1 MNWLRTSG
9 PRLLFAIALS
19 FAMWVYVTY
28 TENPDRS
35 ASFDGLPVTVLNLAP
50 DLVIVD
56 QNGAPRPDQK
66 SFSQVNVTVKTD
78 KSTLSTLS
86 QRYLSPFI
94 DLEGIDTPGDHAV
107 KVQVELAADDIRVSD
122 FSLIETEPE
131 FLSVRFEKWITA
143 TVPLTI
149 DVQGNLPFS
158 FERGDPQVTFNGEAI
173 SKVDVEGPEN
183 RVGQVASA
191 RATAN
196 IEQLRANYVSS
207 LQLTAFDKNNQEVSG
222 INLSPSVVRVYI
234 PIRSVVGLKRVPVLG
249 NVEGSP
255 APGYVVTDIRS
266 DPQLV
271 SVSGSSGRL
280 DEIDRIETI
289 PISINGRTGVFTE
302 RVALIFP
309 PGVSRHFSEESHVEI
324 TITIEPLAHT
334 FQVVLPFTIDVIG
347 IPSGWIASLDP
358 RFVQVPIAGP
368 EEMLSQITPSQL
380 FATINMSGETPGVY
394 TRVPNI
400 SLPEGFQLAGDIPSV
415 EVSINAPATATPEPP
430 TPEPPT
436 PQPPTTTPVP
446 DTRAT
451 EDALLP
457 PTLSPVPSDTPY
469 REPPTPTNSATVVEP
484 NPPTPFVEPSTPT
497 ADSVEEVTDPPS
509 VGEEESPTPN
519 PIVSPTPVPEPGE
532 PDIPD
537 EPGEPEEDDTS
548 GQETPPL
555 PEQTTVIVPDP
566 SAESGVEPD
575 EPTRVL
581 IPPTT
586 AIPPVTPE
594 TILGDE

>member
-1 MNWLRTSG
+1 
-9 PRLLFAIALS
+9 
-19 FAMWVYVTY
+19 MWVYVTY

-35 ASFDGLPVTVLNLAP
+35 ASFDGLPVTVRNLAP

-107 KVQVELAADDIRVSD
+107 KVQVELADDDIRVSD

-207 LQLTAFDKNNQEVSG
+207 LQLTALDKNNQEVSG

-249 NVEGSP
+249 NIEGSP

-280 DEIDRIETI
+280 DEIDRIETT

-302 RVALIFP
+302 RVALVFP

-324 TITIEPLAHT
+324 TVTIEPLAHT
-334 FQVVLPFTIDVIG
+334 FQVVLPFTIDVVG
-347 IPSGWIASLDP
+347 IPSGWIASLNP

-380 FATINMSGETPGVY
+380 FATIDMSGETPGVY

-415 EVSINAPATATPEPP
+415 EVTISAPATATPQ
-430 TPEPPT
+430 PT
-436 PQPPTTTPVP
+436 PQPPTATPSP
-446 DTRAT
+446 ENTPT
-451 EDALLP
+451 EEIRLP
-457 PTLSPVPSDTPY
+457 PTLSPVPSDTPS
-469 REPPTPTNSATVVEP
+469 REPPTPTNSAEPLNPPTAVVEP
-484 NPPTPFVEPSTPT
+484 TIPTEEPTAPPT
-497 ADSVEEVTDPPS
+497 
-509 VGEEESPTPN
+509 VGEEETPIVDPD
-519 PIVSPTPVPEPGE
+519 PIVSPTPEQIPSPPLPVPEPDESTEE
-532 PDIPD
+532 PDESTEEPD
-537 EPGEPEEDDTS
+537 ESTEEPDDDPGREEV
-548 GQETPPL
+548 PPL